1 MNVAFIKDESLPISD
16 LFGRWPGSP
25 PTIWWSGPCT
35 PGRILSMSTITS
47 VLARLIGRTRPA
59 AQTADVALHSELA
72 KNVIDDLSRRIGQAC
87 DLIDVRATRT
97 GSLTI
102 RIRADRS
109 YVAKLPLQPVTEPR
123 LRENARRLKA
133 LGEAPW
139 MTPYLSARCPSVV
152 LLGTAGGYFYSVETA
167 VPGQDGAAIL
177 KVGGS
182 RNDLIMSCER
192 FLYKLQKASLES
204 SRIDRSRWEKR
215 LEAAIERVE
224 ALAGSASR
232 TDVYYQL
239 VTDIR
244 SRLVA
249 QNIPSVYSHGN
260 FWLGNALFDDSNN
273 LTGVIDWDCADDF
286 ALPGTDLIYLLV
298 RHSAARGTSFGEALA
313 DWIDAESL
321 PFLDD
326 CISRHCKA
334 LSIPTTLITALS
346 YCTWIVHLDAH
357 CRFGTKTAA
366 SARWVDRNVRQVLD
380 RWRLWSTAGRRNSQR
395 WQRVR

>member
-1 MNVAFIKDESLPISD
+1 MAL
-16 LFGRWPGSP
+16 
-25 PTIWWSGPCT
+25 
-35 PGRILSMSTITS
+35 TS
-47 VLARLIGRTRPA
+47 VLARLIGRGPSQTPA
-59 AQTADVALHSELA
+59 ADVPLHSNLA
-72 KNVIDDLSRRIGQAC
+72 RSVVDDLSNQLGQSC
-87 DLIDVRATRT
+87 ELVDVRATRT

-133 LGEAPW
+133 LGDAPW
-139 MTPYLSARCPSVV
+139 MTPYLSTRCPRIV
-152 LLGTAGGYFYSVETA
+152 LLGTADGYFYSVETA

-177 KVGGS
+177 KAGGS
-182 RNDLIMSCER
+182 RNDLILSSER

-204 SRIDRSRWEKR
+204 SRIDRSRWEKH

-224 ALAGSASR
+224 ALAASASR
-232 TDVYYQL
+232 TDAYYRL

-244 SRLVA
+244 TRLA
-249 QNIPSVYSHGN
+249 RQNIPSVYSHGN

-298 RHSAARGTSFGEALA
+298 RHSAPRGTSFGEALA
-313 DWIDAESL
+313 DWIDADSL

-326 CISRHCKA
+326 CISRHCNA

-346 YCTWIVHLDAH
+346 YCAWIVHVDAH

-366 SARWVDRNVRQVLD
+366 SARWIDTNVRQVLD
-380 RWRLWSTAGRRNSQR
+380 RWHLWTTAGRRHSQR